1 MSTSIKHIFPEI
13 LSKEINKAFSYYP
26 ELNKTPIEIK
36 FKEDI
41 KKSTMQAQPDFGSL
55 LKSKKHRKYYI
66 YISKTFKISDRK
78 FKTKDLPSDVLI
90 GWFGHELGH
99 IIDYQHR
106 SSLNLVWFG
115 IRYLLLENHIVEAER
130 MADTYAVKRGMGEY
144 ILETKNFILNHADI
158 DDKYKLR
165 MKKFYLSP
173 EEIMNIVAENDS
185 DS

>member
-1 MSTSIKHIFPEI
+1 MCIRDS
-13 LSKEINKAFSYYP
+13 
-26 ELNKTPIEIK
+26 
-36 FKEDI
+36 
-41 KKSTMQAQPDFGSL
+41 
-55 LKSKKHRKYYI
+55 
-66 YISKTFKISDRK
+66 
-78 FKTKDLPSDVLI
+78 
-90 GWFGHELGH
+90 